1 MSSDRSRSHRA
12 TRALRRWTIAVRLFL
27 FSAICSPKLAQSS
40 MAQIPSARAP
50 VINLLP
56 KGHHFPEPVVTG
68 ARGKSERVARFPNCF
83 AFDKHEAVEFWFL
96 RLGRMVDA
104 TPEAAVDDEASFAFR
119 VHATPSSGA
128 GTISSA
134 ALCLPPAKY
143 ARRIAYCSSH
153 AIPREEKVEQ
163 RVQEMFL
170 ALSQVARPYDQS
182 ALRVGGR
189 YRELPGA
196 LVSPVKAMDE
206 RTGHVGVEFK
216 IEVAHGG
223 SSVLTRQRSRVRPP
237 QNEMFEFLDS
247 GQRLRRRDARQLVIR
262 PGTSVLPNRDRCRC
276 PPREF

>member
-1 MSSDRSRSHRA
+1 
-12 TRALRRWTIAVRLFL
+12 
-27 FSAICSPKLAQSS
+27 

-56 KGHHFPEPVVTG
+56 KRHHFPEPVVTG
-68 ARGKSERVARFPNCF
+68 ARGKSERVARFPNGL
-83 AFDKHEAVEFWFL
+83 AFDKHEAVKFRFL

-104 TPEAAVDDEASFAFR
+104 TPEATVDDEASFAVW

-134 ALCLPPAKY
+134 ALCLSPAKD
-143 ARRIAYCSSH
+143 ARRIAYRSSH

-170 ALSQVARPYDQS
+170 ALLRIVRPYDQS

-206 RTGHVGVEFK
+206 
-216 IEVAHGG
+216 
-223 SSVLTRQRSRVRPP
+223 
-237 QNEMFEFLDS
+237 
-247 GQRLRRRDARQLVIR
+247 
-262 PGTSVLPNRDRCRC
+262 
-276 PPREF
+276 